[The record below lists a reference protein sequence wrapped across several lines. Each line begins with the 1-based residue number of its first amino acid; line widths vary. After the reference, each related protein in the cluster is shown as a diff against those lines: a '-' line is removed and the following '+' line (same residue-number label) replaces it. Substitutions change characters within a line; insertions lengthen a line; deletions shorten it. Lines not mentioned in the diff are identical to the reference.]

1 MEQAFLSYC
10 KANNLIADGQK
21 VLVAISG
28 GADSVVLAHLFYRC
42 NIPFGLAHCNFHLR
56 GEQSNE
62 DEQFVRA
69 LADDLKCPLFVK
81 EFETTTFATEKKLS
95 IEMAARQLRYEWF
108 ETVRSQNDYAFIA
121 TAHHQEDNAETILLN
136 LVRGTGLKGLLGI
149 RNKLET
155 IIRPLLF
162 ADKAMILE
170 YVRQNSLKYRTDES
184 NFENIYK
191 RNKLRNQVFP
201 LLKELNPSVIQT
213 FNENANRLAQSNAFL
228 EKMVKQELSKLIV
241 IDSKIQKVSISQ
253 LQKTEAVDFLLY
265 EWLYPFGFSET
276 AIQNIAES
284 LDAQSGKQ
292 FNGNGYQ
299 LVKDREMLILSPINS
314 EFEDVLLY
322 ETDTLISGSVTLY
335 ISRCLAKDVDYKHA
349 TADQA
354 YLDIVK
360 LQFPLRIRRWQAG
373 DSFIPF
379 GMKNR
384 KKISDFLIDAKISI
398 TEKQNVLVLENGDG
412 EIVWLIGYRV
422 GDGFKIV
429 NNTMSVILIE
439 KNSF

>member
-10 KANNLIADGQK
+10 RANKLIEDGQK
-21 VLVAISG
+21 VLLAISG

-56 GEQSNE
+56 GEQSNG

-69 LADDLKCPLFVK
+69 LAEEFKCPLFVI
-81 EFETTTFATEKKLS
+81 EFETTTFATENKLS

-213 FNENANRLAQSNAFL
+213 FNENTNRLAQSNAFIK
-228 EKMVKQELSKLIV
+228 KMVKQELSKLI
-241 IDSKIQKVSISQ
+241 ILESKIQKITISQ
-253 LQKTEAVDFLLY
+253 LQKTESVDFLLY

-276 AIQNIAES
+276 AIQNIVES

-299 LVKDREMLILSPINS
+299 LVKDRDLLILSPKNTV
-314 EFEDVLLY
+314 FEDILIY
-322 ETDTLISGSVTLY
+322 ETDTTISGS
-335 ISRCLAKDVDYKHA
+335 ISLQISSCLAEDVDYKHA
-349 TADQA
+349 TVDQA
-354 YLDIVK
+354 YLDLNK

-373 DSFIPF
+373 DSFIPL

-429 NNTMSVILIE
+429 NNTKSVMLIE
-439 KNSF
+439 KNTF

>member
-121 TAHHQEDNAETILLN
+121 TAHHQEDNTETILLN

>member
-10 KANNLIADGQK
+10 KANKLIADGRK
-21 VLVAISG
+21 VLIAISG
-28 GADSVVLAHLFYRC
+28 GADSVVLAHLFSRC
-42 NIPFGLAHCNFHLR
+42 TIPFGLAHCNFHLR
-56 GEQSNE
+56 GEHSNG

-69 LADDLKCPLFVK
+69 LSDELKCPLFVA
-81 EFETTTFATEKKLS
+81 EFDTTTFATENKLS

-108 ETVRSQNDYAFIA
+108 ETIRSQNAYAFIA

-149 RNKLET
+149 KNKLET

-170 YVRQNSLKYRTDES
+170 YVHRNSLKYRTDES

-213 FNENANRLAQSNAFL
+213 FNKNANRLAQSNALL
-228 EKMVKQELSKLIV
+228 EKAVKQELLKLIV
-241 IDSKIQKVSISQ
+241 AESEIQKVSISQ
-253 LQKTEAVDFLLY
+253 LQKTEAVDVLLY
-265 EWLYPFGFSET
+265 EWLHPFGFSET
-276 AIQNIAES
+276 AIQNIAETF
-284 LDAQSGKQ
+284 DAQSGKQ

-299 LVKDREMLILSPINS
+299 LVKDRDMLILSLQTT
-314 EFEDVLLY
+314 EFEDILLN
-322 ETDTLISGSVTLY
+322 ETDTVISGLVSMQM
-335 ISRCLAKDVDYKHA
+335 SQCLPVDVDYKHA
-349 TADQA
+349 TANQA
-354 YLDIVK
+354 FLDTEK
-360 LQFPLRIRRWQAG
+360 LLFPLRIRRWQAG
-373 DSFIPF
+373 DSFIPL

-384 KKISDFLIDAKISI
+384 KKVSDFLIDAKISI
-398 TEKQNVLVLENGDG
+398 AEKQKVLVLENGDG

-429 NNTMSVILIE
+429 NKTNKVLFLRIA
-439 KNSF
+439 

>member
-1 MEQAFLSYC
+1 
-10 KANNLIADGQK
+10 
-21 VLVAISG
+21 
-28 GADSVVLAHLFYRC
+28 
-42 NIPFGLAHCNFHLR
+42 
-56 GEQSNE
+56 
-62 DEQFVRA
+62 
-69 LADDLKCPLFVK
+69 
-81 EFETTTFATEKKLS
+81 
-95 IEMAARQLRYEWF
+95 
-108 ETVRSQNDYAFIA
+108 
-121 TAHHQEDNAETILLN
+121 
-136 LVRGTGLKGLLGI
+136 
-149 RNKLET
+149 
-155 IIRPLLF
+155 
-162 ADKAMILE
+162 MILE

-213 FNENANRLAQSNAFL
+213 FNENTNRLAQSNAFIK
-228 EKMVKQELSKLIV
+228 KMVKQELSKLI
-241 IDSKIQKVSISQ
+241 ILESKIQKITISQ
-253 LQKTEAVDFLLY
+253 LQKTESVDFLLY

-276 AIQNIAES
+276 AIQNIVES

-299 LVKDREMLILSPINS
+299 LVKDRDLLILSPKNTV
-314 EFEDVLLY
+314 FEDILIY
-322 ETDTLISGSVTLY
+322 ETDTTISGS
-335 ISRCLAKDVDYKHA
+335 ISLQISSCLAEDVDYKHA
-349 TADQA
+349 TVDQA
-354 YLDIVK
+354 YLDLNK

-373 DSFIPF
+373 DSFIPL

-429 NNTMSVILIE
+429 NNTKSVMLIE
-439 KNSF
+439 KNTF